1 MMVYEAI
8 FMNISRLGLE
18 VRLWKFHF
26 LCSMRKS
33 TTGLIIDDFVLN
45 LGSEHYIL
53 NRIKVVYHSSQRYQR
68 LTRFLVQ
75 YTHNISALNRALR

>member
-1 MMVYEAI
+1 MVYEAI
-8 FMNISRLGLE
+8 FMDISRLDLG

-26 LCSMRKS
+26 LRSMEKS
-33 TTGLIIDDFVLN
+33 TAGLMIDDFVLD
-45 LGSEHYIL
+45 LGSEHYII
-53 NRIKVVYHSSQRYQR
+53 NGIQVIYHSSQRYQR